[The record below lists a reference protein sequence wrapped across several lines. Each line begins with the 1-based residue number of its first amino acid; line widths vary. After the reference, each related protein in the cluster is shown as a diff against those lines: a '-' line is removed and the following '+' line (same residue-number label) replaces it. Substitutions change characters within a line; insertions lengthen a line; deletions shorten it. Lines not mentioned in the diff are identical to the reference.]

1 MAVSERNGAH
11 VGAVPVPPQNLDAE
25 EYVLGAMMLS
35 AGAIAA
41 VAELLSAGDFY
52 RESHGKIFR
61 AATDMYGR
69 GEPVDPLTL
78 AHDLKKRGEL
88 AEIGGSERIRDI
100 ATLAPAAGAAAHH
113 ARIVR
118 DTAIM
123 RGLARVGS
131 QINQLGQ
138 DERGAPEELLSRAEL
153 MLYELAQRG
162 LPGEVTL
169 LKDTLG
175 DTFARISELYESGA
189 DVTGLASGFIDLD
202 RITAGFQPGNLVVL
216 AARPAMGKS
225 ALGLNI
231 AASVALSSQRPCAIF
246 SLEMS
251 RQEVAQRLLCAD
263 AKIDAHKVRT
273 GKLAKDDWPRLVAAC
288 ATLEKAP
295 IYVDDTAGLSI
306 VELRARLQTL
316 KRREPNLAVAV
327 VDYLQ
332 LMTIGGNAE
341 SRLQE
346 VSAVSRGLKQLAK
359 DLDIPIIALS
369 QLSRAVEQ
377 RQDKRPVLADLRES
391 GGIEQ
396 DADLVM
402 FIYRDEYYNKD
413 SEDQGLAEVII
424 AKHRHG
430 PTDTVKLSF
439 MKRYARF
446 ASHAA

>member
-1 MAVSERNGAH
+1 MSDVAMTSASL
-11 VGAVPVPPQNLDAE
+11 PPQNLDAE

-35 AGAIAA
+35 PNAIAA
-41 VAELLSAGDFY
+41 VAEILDAGDFY
-52 RESHGKIFR
+52 RESHGLIFR
-61 AATDMYGR
+61 ATCEMYGR
-69 GEPVDPLTL
+69 GDPVDPLTL
-78 AHDLKKRGEL
+78 AHELKKRGAL
-88 AEIGGSERIRDI
+88 AEIGGTERIRDI
-100 ATLAPAAGAAAHH
+100 ASLVPAAGAAAHH

-123 RGLARVGS
+123 RGLASVGG
-131 QINQLGQ
+131 QINRLGQ
-138 DERGAPEELLSRAEL
+138 DELGTPGELLARAEQ

-169 LKDTLG
+169 LKETLG
-175 DTFARISELYESGA
+175 DTFARISELYETGA
-189 DVTGLASGFIDLD
+189 DVTGLASGFVDLD
-202 RITAGFQPGNLVVL
+202 RVTAGFQPGNLVVL

-231 AASVALSSQRPCAIF
+231 AANVALASEKPCAIF

-263 AKIDAHKVRT
+263 AKIDAHRVRT

-288 ATLEKAP
+288 AKLENAP

-316 KRREPNLAVAV
+316 KRREPELAVAI

-332 LMTIGGNAE
+332 LMTVGGAPE

-346 VSAVSRGLKQLAK
+346 VSAVSRGLKLIAK

-391 GGIEQ
+391 GSIEQ
-396 DADLVM
+396 DADIVM
-402 FIYRDEYYNKD
+402 FIYRDEYYNPQ
-413 SEDQGLAEVII
+413 SEEQGLAEVSI

-439 MKRYARF
+439 MRRYARF